1 MDSVEEEAAVV
12 ETSVEAG
19 EVIVT
24 PDLAMTIAA
33 ETDTET
39 TGDTTRIGRG
49 TDTMTTGGETTGITR
64 EAAEV
69 DLAAEDTLTRGGI
82 QMRGDMTP
90 TRPLPRTASVLEGE
104 KVDTMHV
111 LG

>member
-1 MDSVEEEAAVV
+1 MDSVEAVAAVV

-24 PDLAMTIAA
+24 PDLAMRIAA

-39 TGDTTRIGRG
+39 TGDTTKTGRG
-49 TDTMTTGGETTGITR
+49 TDIMTTGGETTGITR

-69 DLAAEDTLTRGGI
+69 DLAAEDTLKREGI
-82 QMRGDMTP
+82 QMRGEDMTP
-90 TRPLPRTASVLEGE
+90 TRPLPRTASVLGGE
-104 KVDTMHV
+104 IV
-111 LG
+111 LLQSM